1 MGIYRIEWKAS
12 ALKELKRIERDTVP
26 RIFAAVEALASEPRP
41 GGCRKLAGASMT
53 YRLRV
58 RRYRVVYTI
67 EDERLVVQV
76 IRVGTVEWYIRNRS
90 STAPTPRCA
99 GCSLLKFDDDV
110 ASMFPDDR
118 SVNDGLIRE
127 AVASADQDSFV
138 SRQAP
143 ITYTVPG
150 T

>member
-1 MGIYRIEWKAS
+1 
-12 ALKELKRIERDTVP
+12 
-26 RIFAAVEALASEPRP
+26 
-41 GGCRKLAGASMT
+41 MT

-58 RRYRVVYTI
+58 GRYRVVYT
-67 EDERLVVQV
+67 V
-76 IRVGTVEWYIRNRS
+76 
-90 STAPTPRCA
+90 
-99 GCSLLKFDDDV
+99 DDV